1 MSLHTKGSS
10 IRQTA
15 TNEYLNRMTRR
26 QSKVR
31 GTQML
36 NFKIDLTT
44 AREKRKRQLKYAQE
58 IRSGARSEEARE
70 IDSVTRIV
78 VQGFRNLIDC
88 ERCALFLM
96 DPDNN
101 ELYFKPVGDVSK
113 GNAKVARLKEI
124 RFPATSGV
132 AGWCATNKE
141 MLNIKNAYHDFRF
154 NADIDKKTGFRTRTI
169 LCHPVISSSST
180 SSRLLG
186 VIQMVNKLKKGDA
199 REIRERAKRTKTS
212 LSGNKNKG
220 YQSCFEHFSTEDE
233 ETLSKCCE
241 EVSKSLEGIFSRKR
255 RKQNE
260 VEEMVLISDEHGE
273 SPLQLAQ
280 DLGSTEI
287 SIEQSTETD
296 SMSFAAAET
305 PPPFRRD
312 SSRRRSSVGSLA
324 QFVKRNSITD
334 CEETPSGQFASGK
347 TISEVTSAFRFRVED
362 TVVTHQKE
370 RERRQS
376 DPMFQVAQAKRT
388 RIRDYGEK
396 IKEENKKTT

>member
-1 MSLHTKGSS
+1 M
-10 IRQTA
+10 
-15 TNEYLNRMTRR
+15 
-26 QSKVR
+26 
-31 GTQML
+31 
-36 NFKIDLTT
+36 
-44 AREKRKRQLKYAQE
+44 
-58 IRSGARSEEARE
+58 
-70 IDSVTRIV
+70 
-78 VQGFRNLIDC
+78 QGFRKLIDC

-96 DPDNN
+96 DQDNN
-101 ELYFKPVGDVSK
+101 ELYFKPVGDVNK

-141 MLNIKNAYHDFRF
+141 MLNIKNAYHDSRF

-169 LCHPVISSSST
+169 LCHPVISSSSM
-180 SSRLLG
+180 SNRLLG

-199 REIRERAKRTKTS
+199 REIRERAKKTKTS

-241 EVSKSLEGIFSRKR
+241 EVSKSLESIFTQKR

-273 SPLQLAQ
+273 SPLQLGQ
-280 DLGSTEI
+280 NLESTEM
-287 SIEQSTETD
+287 SLEQSTETD
-296 SMSFAAAET
+296 SMSFVPAEVPT
-305 PPPFRRD
+305 PSRRG
-312 SSRRRSSVGSLA
+312 RRSSVGSLA

-334 CEETPSGQFASGK
+334 CEESSSGQFASNK
-347 TISEVTSAFRFRVED
+347 TISEATSAFRFRPEA
-362 TVVTHQKE
+362 TEVTHQKE

-376 DPMFQVAQAKRT
+376 DPKFQVAQAKRN
-388 RIRDYGEK
+388 RMRDYGEK
-396 IKEENKKTT
+396 IKEDK

>member
-1 MSLHTKGSS
+1 M
-10 IRQTA
+10 
-15 TNEYLNRMTRR
+15 
-26 QSKVR
+26 
-31 GTQML
+31 
-36 NFKIDLTT
+36 
-44 AREKRKRQLKYAQE
+44 
-58 IRSGARSEEARE
+58 
-70 IDSVTRIV
+70 TRIV
-78 VQGFRNLIDC
+78 VQGFRKLIDC

-141 MLNIKNAYHDFRF
+141 MLNIKNAYHDSRF

-180 SSRLLG
+180 SNRLLG

-199 REIRERAKRTKTS
+199 REIRERAKKMKTS

-233 ETLSKCCE
+233 ETLGKCCE

-260 VEEMVLISDEHGE
+260 VEEMVLISDEHGD
-273 SPLQLAQ
+273 SPLELAH
-280 DLGSTEI
+280 DYLGSTEM
-287 SIEQSTETD
+287 SVEQSTETD
-296 SMSFAAAET
+296 SLSVPAET
-305 PPPFRRD
+305 PTTPFRRD

-334 CEETPSGQFASGK
+334 CEESPSGQFAGGK

-362 TVVTHQKE
+362 TDVTHQRE

-376 DPMFQVAQAKRT
+376 DPTFQVAQAKRT
-388 RIRDYGEK
+388 RMRDYGEK
-396 IKEENKKTT
+396 IKGDNMKTTAAD